1 MVSIIDMQNTFLIQW
16 VKKITMNFDYNFV
29 YLPMYYYGE
38 LGMDLSVFGS
48 NISAKH
54 FQGLHHIKSL
64 FLRNVLC
71 SWLDSKGVITYDDIP
86 TTGIM
91 ISLDLKEM
99 LSCGNHGYQEVLF
112 ILGTCL

>member
-16 VKKITMNFDYNFV
+16 VKKITMNFDSKFV

-48 NISAKH
+48 NISSKH

-64 FLRNVLC
+64 FLEKCVVFMAWFQGCDYIWWYSNYWNL
-71 SWLDSKGVITYDDIP
+71 
-86 TTGIM
+86 
-91 ISLDLKEM
+91 
-99 LSCGNHGYQEVLF
+99 
-112 ILGTCL
+112 